1 MFQRWSDLL
10 FLHWTWPSQDLQ
22 AHLPPGLTID
32 TFAGEAYLGVVP
44 FFMSGIRP
52 RFCPAV
58 PWISN
63 FQELNLRTYVHSDD
77 GTPGV
82 WFFSLDAANPIAVAI
97 AKRFFHLPY
106 RHARMHAERNGDI
119 TYHSKLPGH
128 PAQQF
133 RYSIPQSTRA
143 AEPGSLEF
151 FLLERY
157 YLFSHDARRDR
168 LFRGQVAHPPYQ
180 FAATTPPEIDLGP
193 IAAAGFRAPTSA
205 PCHQA
210 VSPGVQVRILPL
222 ARIR

>member
-10 FLHWTWPSQDLQ
+10 FLHWTWPSKELQ

-32 TFAGEAYLGVVP
+32 TFEGEAYLGVVP
-44 FFMSGIRP
+44 FFMRGIRP
-52 RFCPAV
+52 RFCPAM
-58 PWISN
+58 PWLSN

-106 RHARMHAERNGDI
+106 RHARMHAERKRDI

-133 RYSIPQSTRA
+133 RYPVPQSTHA
-143 AEPGSLEF
+143 AEPGSLDF

-157 YLFSHDARRDR
+157 YLFSHDAHRDR

-180 FAATTPPEIDLGP
+180 FAPTTTPEIDLGP
-193 IAAAGFRAPTSA
+193 IATAGFRAPTSA

-210 VSPGVQVRILPL
+210 VSPGVHVRILPL
-222 ARIR
+222 TRLR